1 MAKVKTYWEQ
11 VLRSVI
17 KDAGRV
23 TITIVGYEDMTF
35 DETFD
40 NFEEAKA
47 AIEHYEQMAEVYF

>member
-1 MAKVKTYWEQ
+1 MNPYKELELARMIE
-11 VLRSVI
+11 SE
-17 KDAGRV
+17 GRV

>member
-1 MAKVKTYWEQ
+1 MNPYKEIELA
-11 VLRSVI
+11 RMI